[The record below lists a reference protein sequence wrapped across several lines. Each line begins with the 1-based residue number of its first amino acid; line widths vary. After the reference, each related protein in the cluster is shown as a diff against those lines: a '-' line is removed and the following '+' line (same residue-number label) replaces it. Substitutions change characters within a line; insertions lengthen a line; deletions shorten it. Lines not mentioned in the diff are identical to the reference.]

1 MKTKIIN
8 LLSIVIA
15 CIAFAVAV
23 SIMEQWNPF
32 STEMPKDVSI
42 ESETFRIYMESQ
54 PTSAYMWIALGYAV
68 GSIVAGWVLSRFNQH
83 LSTSRIT
90 LSGGLMGVGVMN
102 LLTIPHP
109 MWFWLSLLIYFPGIY
124 LGSKIY
130 PKKNIA

>member
-109 MWFWLSLLIYFPGIY
+109 TWFWLSLLIYFPCIY
-124 LGSKIY
+124 LGTKIF
-130 PKKNIA
+130 PKSIK

>member
-42 ESETFRIYMESQ
+42 ESEAFRIYMESQ

-109 MWFWLSLLIYFPGIY
+109 IWFWLSLLI
-124 LGSKIY
+124 
-130 PKKNIA
+130 

>member
-42 ESETFRIYMESQ
+42 ESEAFRIYMESQ

-109 MWFWLSLLIYFPGIY
+109 AWFWLSMLIYFPCIY
-124 LGSKIY
+124 LGTKIF
-130 PKKNIA
+130 PKSIK